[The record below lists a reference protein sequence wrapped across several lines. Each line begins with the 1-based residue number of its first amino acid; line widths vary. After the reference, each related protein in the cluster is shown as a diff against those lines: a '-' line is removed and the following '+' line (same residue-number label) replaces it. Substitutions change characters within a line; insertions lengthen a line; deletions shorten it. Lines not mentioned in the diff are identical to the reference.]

1 MIRSMFIWVFILF
14 TSAQLFSQNRVVI
27 GKLTTF
33 NRYPVRNVKVVA
45 KKSEAIAFTDSM
57 GIFSIECQKKD
68 VLKIKPEA
76 FQAVTRKVG
85 PDSDSLV
92 INLVFID
99 NESNR
104 QVATGYGYVDKK
116 DLAYA
121 VSYLDNENNDFCNYS
136 DIYTLMKGKFPGV
149 RVMDSQG
156 GAAVYVRGVSSLNGS
171 SKALIVVDGMI
182 TDNISWI
189 NPCHV
194 ASIDIIKD
202 SMASMY
208 GSRGGNGVVI
218 IKTKKVHD

>member
-1 MIRSMFIWVFILF
+1 
-14 TSAQLFSQNRVVI
+14 
-27 GKLTTF
+27 
-33 NRYPVRNVKVVA
+33 
-45 KKSEAIAFTDSM
+45 
-57 GIFSIECQKKD
+57 
-68 VLKIKPEA
+68 
-76 FQAVTRKVG
+76 
-85 PDSDSLV
+85 
-92 INLVFID
+92 VFID

-104 QVATGYGYVDKK
+104 QVATGYGYVDQK

-121 VSYLDNENNDFCNYS
+121 TSFLENENNDFCNYS
-136 DIYTLMKGKFPGV
+136 DIYTLMKGKLPGV

-156 GAAVYVRGVSSLNGS
+156 GVAVYVRGVSSLNAS

-194 ASIDIIKD
+194 ASIDVIKD

-218 IKTKKVHD
+218 ITTRMSID